1 MHPAYAPLGDLP
13 RQAVASAI
21 DDGPLK
27 QGTLYPET
35 LYRETLCQ
43 ETLNQE
49 TLYQETL
56 YQKTLYQTTLYQET
70 LYQETLYQETL
81 CQETFRLRS
90 PSPTAY
96 AENNTQGMIAWC
108 LKPEWHGA
116 HLMPPGL
123 GTITLGDMCGTSDGK
138 SPLEAPHV
146 RR

>member
-1 MHPAYAPLGDLP
+1 MHPADAHLGVWP

-35 LYRETLCQ
+35 LYQEALC
-43 ETLNQE
+43 QE
-49 TLYQETL
+49 TLYQER
-56 YQKTLYQTTLYQET
+56 LYQET

-123 GTITLGDMCGTSDGK
+123 GTITLGDMCGASVGI

-146 RR
+146 QRWGPI